1 MCVRAASGKDDLQ
14 RITYDLEAT
23 HRYNSHF
30 RTHPCP
36 PSLDLQLAPQLLHIG
51 FKISRGIVTAVRT
64 IGRHAAQ
71 SRPYLRLLG

>member
-1 MCVRAASGKDDLQ
+1 MCAGAALVGGVLQ
-14 RITYDLEAT
+14 RMTYDLEAT
-23 HRYNSHF
+23 HEYNFHF

-36 PSLDLQLAPQLLHIG
+36 PSLDLYLAPQLLHIG
-51 FKISRGIVTAVRT
+51 FKISRDIVSAIRT